1 VFRRLGTGDDGATER
16 QQGLLSYLVL
26 ASTRSYPAIIAC
38 ARLLGVLDLSWVHP
52 ELVPTTR
59 GSVAVDRSGTE
70 IWMLI
75 LGYEFA
81 I

>member
-1 VFRRLGTGDDGATER
+1 LGTGGDGATER

-26 ASTRSYPAIIAC
+26 ASTRSYPAIIAR
-38 ARLLGVLDLSWVHP
+38 ASLLGVLDLSWVHQ
-52 ELVPTTR
+52 ELAPTTR

-70 IWMLI
+70 IRMLI